1 MKNNEFIF
9 KLYETGI
16 LQDFDFIYFEFYQQK
31 NSIKLIDEEY
41 CFKGNFND
49 FVKHL
54 KFFGFKFK
62 DFNLMNFQIFNR
74 KFELI
79 AFNDI
84 EDLRKLIEEG
94 EDLAIKI
101 EVINDLI

>member
-9 KLYETGI
+9 KMYEAGI
-16 LQDFDFIYFEFYQQK
+16 LQDFDFIYFEFYQQT

-41 CFKGNFND
+41 CFKGKFED

-54 KFFGFKFK
+54 KYFGFKFK
-62 DFNLMNFQIFNR
+62 DFNLINFQIFNR
-74 KFELI
+74 RFELI
-79 AFNDI
+79 AFNELEDI
-84 EDLRKLIEEG
+84 QKLIDEG

>member
-9 KLYETGI
+9 KMYEAGI
-16 LQDFDFIYFEFYQQK
+16 LQDFDFIYFEFYQQT

-41 CFKGNFND
+41 CFKGKFEG

-54 KFFGFKFK
+54 KYFGFKFK
-62 DFNLMNFQIFNR
+62 DFNLINFQIFNR
-74 KFELI
+74 RFELI
-79 AFNDI
+79 AFNELEDI
-84 EDLRKLIEEG
+84 QKLIDEG

>member
-9 KLYETGI
+9 KMYEAGI
-16 LQDFDFIYFEFYQQK
+16 LQDLDYIYFEFYQQT
-31 NSIKLIDEEY
+31 NSIKLIDLEY
-41 CFKGNFND
+41 CFKGKYED

-62 DFNLMNFQIFNR
+62 DFNLINWQIFNR
-74 KFELI
+74 HFELVT
-79 AFNDI
+79 FKDL
-84 EDLRKLIEEG
+84 EDLRKLIDSG

-101 EVINDLI
+101 EVINDLV

>member
-1 MKNNEFIF
+1 
-9 KLYETGI
+9 
-16 LQDFDFIYFEFYQQK
+16 
-31 NSIKLIDEEY
+31 
-41 CFKGNFND
+41 
-49 FVKHL
+49 
-54 KFFGFKFK
+54 
-62 DFNLMNFQIFNR
+62 MNFQIFNR